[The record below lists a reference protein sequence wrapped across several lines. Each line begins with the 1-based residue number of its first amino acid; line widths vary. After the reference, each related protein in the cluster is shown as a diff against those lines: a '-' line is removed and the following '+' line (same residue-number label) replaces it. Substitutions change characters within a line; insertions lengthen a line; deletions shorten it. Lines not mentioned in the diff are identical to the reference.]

1 MPHDDILIR
10 PGMADDIPALTEIF
24 NHYIEHTNARFT
36 TEPMTQESCRAW
48 FGGYGAGRYRLL
60 VAQDASGVL
69 GAAYSSRYRPSA
81 AFDTTVETSIYMHPG
96 RRRGGIGTRLYS
108 ALIALLQAEDV
119 HLVVAGVAQPN
130 AASNALHRKLGFE
143 EVGTFKDYARK
154 RGAWISSTWFQRC
167 IGGEA

>member
-1 MPHDDILIR
+1 MPKEGILIR
-10 PGMADDIPALTEIF
+10 PGMADDIPALTDIF
-24 NHYIEHTNARFT
+24 NHYIEHSNARFT
-36 TEPMTQESCRAW
+36 TELMTLESCRTW

-69 GAAYSSRYRPSA
+69 GAAYSSSYRPFS

-96 RRRGGIGTRLYS
+96 RRRSGVGTRLYGE
-108 ALIALLQAEDV
+108 LIQLLQEEDV

-130 AASNALHRKLGFE
+130 PASNALHRRLGFE

-167 IGGEA
+167 IGGYA